1 MESMNFH
8 SPMNFYSSM
17 KKLGNIFNF
26 RYKLMNFYSSMRMV
40 FRGLPHGKYF

>member
-8 SPMNFYSSM
+8 SSMNFYSSM